1 MSSIQPAGISSY
13 LNWKEKQLYLQ
24 TEFALRPQPRITTTV
39 SCQGE
44 VIYKT
49 EELWKGG
56 LKRQEDKEEIE
67 ELIGLQ
73 HRKVRE
79 LVKNKAEEIL
89 VSLLPKPLPKFWQGL
104 SKMEGVQ
111 NVFAFDQQGKLLY
124 QEKEDELSKKI
135 RQGIISVIQL
145 SNFLTQVSRL
155 EKLNRTHI
163 KTLDFKVILFQ
174 RRDNYFAVQP
184 KKDRNLEEVISKVEE
199 FLS

>member
-73 HRKVRE
+73 HRKTRE

-89 VSLLPKPLPKFWQGL
+89 VSLMPKPLPKFWEGL

-184 KKDRNLEEVISKVEE
+184 KKDRSLEEVISKVEE

>member
-73 HRKVRE
+73 HRKTRE

-89 VSLLPKPLPKFWQGL
+89 TSLLPKPLPKFWEGL

-163 KTLDFKVILFQ
+163 QTPDFKVILFQ

-184 KKDRNLEEVISKVEE
+184 KKDRSLEEVISKVEE